1 MKNALLKDGIKIAL
15 NHLAR
20 FRKYSK
26 VTVFLKIGFT
36 INCSLRHFVSETE
49 KTIFKLNV
57 FLKTGLNHYK
67 NACQKR
73 NKFKYSVLKATL
85 FVQICTSENSNF
97 NFFQNFVFNFFFTF
111 SKLHVKRVKKN
122 LFFFKFFCFFF
133 CFF

>member
-1 MKNALLKDGIKIAL
+1 MRKFLKNTLLKDGIKIAL

-26 VTVFLKIGFT
+26 ATVFLKIGFT

-57 FLKTGLNHYK
+57 LLKTGLNHYK
-67 NACQKR
+67 NASQKR
-73 NKFKYSVLKATL
+73 NSKNKFKYSVLKATL

-111 SKLHVKRVKKN
+111 SKLHVKRVEKK
-122 LFFFKFFCFFF
+122 LF
-133 CFF
+133 